1 MAKLAENIQQESEL
15 VATFSEIVEV
25 KNQDL
30 LQENANVD
38 GQSPMGQMGKFASE
52 SSKYYAKEFLLH
64 PKVRQAIEENYLHP
78 HDLDFYTTGTT
89 TCCQIPLGKLLKD
102 GFNTG
107 HGHMREPANI
117 TSAMALASIVFQAN
131 QNMQHGGQS
140 YPMFD
145 FDLAPYVRK
154 TFEKHL
160 QKIRSYPTTWTD
172 EEITKQAWKETEKD
186 VYQACEAFIHNCN
199 SMHSRGGGQVPFVS
213 INYGTD
219 TSKEGRLLVKNLLL
233 ATQAGLGN
241 GETPI
246 FPIQI
251 LKMKQGINFS
261 ENDPNYDLYQLA
273 LQTTAKRLF
282 PNFSFIDSTFNAQYY
297 DGTPESEVS
306 YMGCRTRVMSNVHG
320 EENSISRGNLSFTS
334 INLVKI
340 ALTSNTV
347 DIFMNQLNHYI
358 DIGIHQ
364 LLDRFDFQIK
374 KQAKNFSF
382 LYSQHVWKDSETL
395 KEEDTLE
402 EVLKHG
408 TLSLGF
414 IGLAEALVALT
425 GKHHGENEESY
436 ELGLEIIR
444 MMRKRMDD
452 ATKKHHLNFTL
463 IATPAE
469 GLSGKFTKRDQA
481 EFGKIPGVTNR
492 DYYTNSF
499 HVPVYYPIKAVDKI
513 NKEGPFHALCNAGH
527 ISYIECD
534 GDVSKNTQALDQIVK
549 AMATANM
556 GYGSINHPVD
566 RCKACGHVGIID
578 NACPDCKN
586 EDENLIERIRRI
598 TGYLVGDMTKW
609 NSAKYR
615 EEQERVKHQ

>member
-1 MAKLAENIQQESEL
+1 
-15 VATFSEIVEV
+15 
-25 KNQDL
+25 
-30 LQENANVD
+30 
-38 GQSPMGQMGKFASE
+38 
-52 SSKYYAKEFLLH
+52 
-64 PKVRQAIEENYLHP
+64 
-78 HDLDFYTTGTT
+78 
-89 TCCQIPLGKLLKD
+89 
-102 GFNTG
+102 
-107 HGHMREPANI
+107 
-117 TSAMALASIVFQAN
+117 
-131 QNMQHGGQS
+131 
-140 YPMFD
+140 
-145 FDLAPYVRK
+145 
-154 TFEKHL
+154 
-160 QKIRSYPTTWTD
+160 
-172 EEITKQAWKETEKD
+172 
-186 VYQACEAFIHNCN
+186 
-199 SMHSRGGGQVPFVS
+199 
-213 INYGTD
+213 
-219 TSKEGRLLVKNLLL
+219 
-233 ATQAGLGN
+233 
-241 GETPI
+241 
-246 FPIQI
+246 
-251 LKMKQGINFS
+251 MKQGINFS

-347 DIFMNQLNHYI
+347 DMFMNQLNHYI

-425 GKHHGENEESY
+425 GKHHGESEESY

-469 GLSGKFTKRDQA
+469 GLSGKFSKRDQA

-566 RCKACGHVGIID
+566 RCKASGHVGIID
-578 NACPDCKN
+578 NACPECKN